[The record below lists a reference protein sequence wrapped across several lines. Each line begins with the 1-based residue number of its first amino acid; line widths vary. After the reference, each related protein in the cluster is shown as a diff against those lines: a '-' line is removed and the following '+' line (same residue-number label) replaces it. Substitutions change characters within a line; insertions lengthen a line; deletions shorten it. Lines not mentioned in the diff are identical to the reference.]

1 MTTPAAEIELDHLA
15 KRYGATVAVHEVSL
29 SLAKGEMLAL
39 LGPSGCGKTT
49 TLRMIAGFVEP
60 TGGRVLLRGEDIT
73 GRPPYRRDTGM
84 VFQNYA
90 LFPHLTVTGNIAFGL
105 ERRGIARDEIRR
117 RCTQMI
123 AMMRLDGLEER
134 LPQRLSGGQQ
144 QRVAVARAL
153 VINPTVL
160 LLDEPFSNLDAK
172 LRESTRVELR
182 RIQQSLGLTSI
193 FVTHDQHEAMAIAD
207 RIAVMDGGRVVQI
220 GSAAD
225 IYERPATRF
234 VAEFIGQASFIDGEV
249 VGLSLAGEVIF
260 ESGPGL
266 RISVPGNRCDPD
278 LEAGAR
284 CTLMIR
290 PEAMTLCGSQ
300 KQDPAQPLISLSD
313 SATADILS
321 GKVDHRS
328 FQGPF
333 VHLELQLAGGQRL
346 LVEHRTEHGP
356 APARGENVNARVRP
370 ESLRVFAHS

>member
-1 MTTPAAEIELDHLA
+1 MTTPAAEIELDRLA

-90 LFPHLTVTGNIAFGL
+90 LFPHLTVVGNIAFGL
-105 ERRGIARDEIRR
+105 ERRGIGRDEIRR
-117 RCTQMI
+117 RCAQMI
-123 AMMRLDGLEER
+123 AMMRLEGLEER

-207 RIAVMDGGRVVQI
+207 RIAVMDGGRVVQT

-234 VAEFIGQASFIDGEV
+234 VAEFIGQASFIDGRV
-249 VGLSLAGEVIF
+249 VGIDHEGDCLQFDSGDGLVCAVRRRRCDPGLSLGT
-260 ESGPGL
+260 P
-266 RISVPGNRCDPD
+266 
-278 LEAGAR
+278 
-284 CTLMIR
+284 CTLMLR
-290 PEAMTLCGSQ
+290 PEVIRWVKSEASNAMAGRVEDLFYT
-300 KQDPAQPLISLSD
+300 
-313 SATADILS
+313 
-321 GKVDHRS
+321 
-328 FQGPF
+328 GPS
-333 VHLELQLAGGQRL
+333 VHVGIRLPQGQRL
-346 LVEHRTEHGP
+346 LVEHRLEEGS
-356 APARGENVNARVRP
+356 APSIGDSVRCRFEPNAPRLFRRNSP
-370 ESLRVFAHS
+370 P

>member
-1 MTTPAAEIELDHLA
+1 MTIHPVEIELDHLA

-60 TGGRVLLRGEDIT
+60 SAGRVLLRGDDIT
-73 GRPPYRRDTGM
+73 RRPPYRRDTGM

-90 LFPHLTVTGNIAFGL
+90 LFPHLSVAANIAFGL
-105 ERRGIARDEIRR
+105 ERRGIARDEIGR
-117 RCTQMI
+117 RCAAMI
-123 AMMRLDGLEER
+123 ALMRLEGLEER

-153 VINPTVL
+153 VINPAVL

-193 FVTHDQHEAMAIAD
+193 FVTHDQHEAMAVAD
-207 RIAVMDGGRVVQI
+207 RIAVMDGGRVVQT

-234 VAEFIGQASFIDGEV
+234 VAEFIGQASFIDGMTL
-249 VGLSLAGEVIF
+249 GRIAGGVIF
-260 ESGPGL
+260 ESPSGL
-266 RISVPGNRCDPD
+266 RFTVPLDRCDEG
-278 LEAGAR
+278 LSSGGAA
-284 CTLMIR
+284 TLMIR
-290 PEAMTLCGSQ
+290 PEAL
-300 KQDPAQPLISLSD
+300 SLGAD
-313 SATADILS
+313 SSTVIVGAVEHLS
-321 GKVDHRS
+321 Y
-328 FQGPF
+328 QGPF
-333 VHLELQLAGGQRL
+333 VHLDLRLAGGERL
-346 LVEHRTEHGP
+346 LMEHRTERGP
-356 APARGENVNARVRP
+356 TPSRGESVSASVRSD
-370 ESLRVFAHS
+370 SLRLFARA